1 MEMLNINNS
10 RNNAKTKGC
19 ARIALQAA
27 AHGAVCGTFHTVR
40 IVPTHICFE
49 AHDVEGSSVLIE
61 LGEHIDIRCSEVA
74 RRSTD
79 DTDADLDKARP
90 CHGRVA
96 YASETAAGRAQV
108 QRITQELSDR
118 MALLT
123 DRRGPDITDAP
134 GAKRAGAGAGSKRS
148 RGGRRGGHTMG
159 IKVANEWKVI
169 RCIDA
174 MLCLYD
180 TACAPAWVDRVQI
193 TRLIAQIARA
203 DKGAEACVV
212 RAHAAIG
219 AFEGAL
225 ADIDASASLY
235 LTPASIMWDLDIR
248 TKLVPRAVRSGC
260 DGGLQGGI
268 GPLLNFH
275 HCASTWEATAER
287 MGAITAYTRMED
299 TVRAEMRLLVANHGF
314 IRERVD
320 AL

>member
-1 MEMLNINNS
+1 MPLCPYS
-10 RNNAKTKGC
+10 
-19 ARIALQAA
+19 
-27 AHGAVCGTFHTVR
+27 
-40 IVPTHICFE
+40 
-49 AHDVEGSSVLIE
+49 LIPFPR
-61 LGEHIDIRCSEVA
+61 H
-74 RRSTD
+74 
-79 DTDADLDKARP
+79 
-90 CHGRVA
+90 
-96 YASETAAGRAQV
+96 
-108 QRITQELSDR
+108 
-118 MALLT
+118 
-123 DRRGPDITDAP
+123 
-134 GAKRAGAGAGSKRS
+134 
-148 RGGRRGGHTMG
+148 

-320 AL
+320 ALCAVSPSAVNINAAQLVARQIQLRKAIKCVLRFSEMAED